1 MASTAFV
8 MLQPLSDVNSSR
20 FSFSRAAP
28 VLPTAICTPC
38 FLSLRRNPRIP
49 PFSCRSIIGNQGCG
63 TASKSEAA
71 FGTSA
76 EQRRLFGSKSRSARR
91 VSVES
96 PGVFVEETTSEGNR
110 KQVDYNWEL
119 EWYPMYLT
127 DEMPK
132 SAPLGLTVFDRSL
145 VLFYDGNGDLNC
157 FEDRCPHRL
166 ARSRTL
172 PLEDTLYFDCIEANS
187 IASAVRYRRIYSQY
201 RRCGNLQYCSVR
213 LCICAIDQL
222 NYQKGRWRM
231 EGWNVSTMAGNLKA
245 VVHALKFH
253 RCHIFQPQCQSQS

>member
-1 MASTAFV
+1 MASTTSV

-38 FLSLRRNPRIP
+38 FLSLRRNSRIP
-49 PFSCRSIIGNQGCG
+49 LSSCRSIIGDQGCG

-76 EQRRLFGSKSRSARR
+76 EQYQLFGSKSRSARR
-91 VSVES
+91 VGVES

-172 PLEDTLYFDCIEANS
+172 PLEDALYFDCHEPNS
-187 IASAVRYRRIYSQY
+187 IASAVRYRRIY
-201 RRCGNLQYCSVR
+201 LQ
-213 LCICAIDQL
+213 
-222 NYQKGRWRM
+222 
-231 EGWNVSTMAGNLKA
+231 
-245 VVHALKFH
+245 
-253 RCHIFQPQCQSQS
+253 